1 MGQELPQLAA
11 APLHAQ
17 RKDMFESQYLQRVKD
32 TPFIDAQLCCSQ
44 PVLFCDPLG
53 PTLKTLLQPRM
64 GTKQLFP
71 LEEVLKLID
80 SVAGALL

>member
-1 MGQELPQLAA
+1 
-11 APLHAQ
+11 
-17 RKDMFESQYLQRVKD
+17 MFETNYLQRVKD

-64 GTKQLFP
+64 GTKHLFP
-71 LEEVLKLID
+71 IEEVLKLID
-80 SVAGALL
+80 NVVGALL